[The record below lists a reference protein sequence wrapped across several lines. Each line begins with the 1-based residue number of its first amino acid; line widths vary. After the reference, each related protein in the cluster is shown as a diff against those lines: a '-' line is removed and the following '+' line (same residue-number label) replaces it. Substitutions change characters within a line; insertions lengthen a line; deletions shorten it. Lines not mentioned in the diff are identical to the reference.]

1 MIVLLAPYK
10 FTKYHYLIY
19 ELDLFKKN
27 INEKIEVHDLSKIT
41 NPQSESSFR
50 LPRLKQTKIFYNID
64 EWENYFKKIYQKK
77 KLIVFNLL
85 ELNSF
90 NSLKIHFKLS
100 KYINTFIQLKSQG
113 LPNIFVKKNK
123 KIHISSIF
131 NKMFKVIKNRNLI
144 KLFLKQKIITVLA
157 KFIKFEKIYYLKLG
171 KKKNFITSLNSK
183 KEIYIDY
190 HSHDFSRM
198 RYLKKKQSKKKQN
211 FKTKKRN
218 KRFGVFLDTP
228 TPYFRDDYSLMGIEI
243 NYNLQ
248 KWYNDLNDFL
258 LKAEKVFNC
267 KIIIIPHPKVKNI
280 KNPFYDKNFKVCNDL
295 DAVHKLIP
303 SAQIVFSINASTAIG
318 LAVASQKKVIL
329 IYNNQIKEKNYKLF
343 DECRFIAKKSN
354 SKFLNINNFNLESLK
369 NIKIKKNDKNYIFD
383 YMTSKKISK
392 KQNYEIFSNL
402 VEKIKAKNRLRG
414 NL

>member
-1 MIVLLAPYK
+1 
-10 FTKYHYLIY
+10 
-19 ELDLFKKN
+19 
-27 INEKIEVHDLSKIT
+27 
-41 NPQSESSFR
+41 
-50 LPRLKQTKIFYNID
+50 
-64 EWENYFKKIYQKK
+64 
-77 KLIVFNLL
+77 
-85 ELNSF
+85 
-90 NSLKIHFKLS
+90 
-100 KYINTFIQLKSQG
+100 
-113 LPNIFVKKNK
+113 
-123 KIHISSIF
+123 
-131 NKMFKVIKNRNLI
+131 
-144 KLFLKQKIITVLA
+144 
-157 KFIKFEKIYYLKLG
+157 
-171 KKKNFITSLNSK
+171 
-183 KEIYIDY
+183 
-190 HSHDFSRM
+190 
-198 RYLKKKQSKKKQN
+198 
-211 FKTKKRN
+211 
-218 KRFGVFLDTP
+218 
-228 TPYFRDDYSLMGIEI
+228 MGIEI

-329 IYNNQIKEKNYKLF
+329 IYNNQIKEKNYNLF

-402 VEKIKAKNRLRG
+402 VEKIKAKNCLRG